1 MKIPALFRELQLLA
15 ERLGYA
21 VVQDT
26 GNFNGGVCTVEGQA
40 MIVLNRSA
48 PVEQRLRYLAQA
60 LAGRDMADVYVK
72 PIVRNL
78 LEFYQEQ
85 D

>member
-1 MKIPALFRELQLLA
+1 MKVPALFRELQDLA

-26 GNFNGGVCTVEGQA
+26 GSFTGGVCTVEGQV

-48 PVEQRLRYLAQA
+48 PIEQRMRYLAQA
-60 LAGRDMADVYVK
+60 LATRNMDDVYIK
-72 PIVRNL
+72 PAVRNL
-78 LEFYQEQ
+78 LDFYLEKE
-85 D
+85 

>member
-1 MKIPALFRELQLLA
+1 MKVPALFRELQDLA

-26 GNFNGGVCTVEGQA
+26 GSFTGGICTVEGQE

-48 PVEQRLRYLAQA
+48 PLEQRMRYLAQA
-60 LAGRDMADVYVK
+60 LAARDMADVYIK
-72 PIVRNL
+72 PAVRNL
-78 LEFYQEQ
+78 LETYQE
-85 D
+85 